1 MPLRAREMEEDSNP
15 FEGAFSM
22 IKDMRVQVHKMQAHL
37 EDEKRERTNEAA
49 RLRQEVE
56 SLKARL
62 AQEAMEKTTLCHKL
76 GEGLVEAKARHS
88 RQGEELERLRAE
100 LTRAADKQEMIS
112 LVKAEGARF
121 ADEVAAEARVRQ
133 AAVQAISE
141 RLSGAAAQVARLEN
155 DCMSLRQDVE
165 KLDSSSQAECVELRG
180 LVREHSHGLQRI
192 QGVLRRVGAAWAMEA
207 GPVAASEHYGD
218 PDALQRGRKDPI
230 SAETSV
236 PPSPWT
242 TSLGGSRWRTTSAGG
257 VRQGPAV
264 AAGRQGRPLSPG
276 LAGTLESSG
285 LGGRSPETVASEGA
299 PCAGG
304 RRGIHSDERQLVD
317 EMCSMLG
324 KLDGHVGDARSDR
337 FVDHRHRRS

>member
-88 RQGEELERLRAE
+88 RQGE
-100 LTRAADKQEMIS
+100 
-112 LVKAEGARF
+112 AEGARF